1 MSTRPR
7 ITFDSRGWCNAC
19 QWAEEKKNLDWSDRQ
34 SELNQILD
42 AHRSSDGSF
51 DCVVP
56 VSGGKDG
63 SYVAHQL
70 KNVYGM
76 HPLAITVTPA
86 LTLGLGNLNL
96 QNFIAS
102 GYNHIQ
108 VNPSENQLR
117 ILNKQGFIHKGFP
130 YYGWLMA
137 MQAAPLKLSARL
149 NISLIFYGEEGETE
163 YGGSTRLKNVPFYD
177 VGFMREIYL
186 EGGQDLVFKQANLEN
201 EALPFFRFP
210 SKEEIG
216 DGELKITHWSYFE
229 NWDPYRNYLVAKEH
243 CGLIESSDTNHGT
256 FTNFAQNDQAL
267 YSLHAYMMYLKFG
280 FGRATQ
286 DAGIEIR
293 RGAMLREQG
302 LNLVKLYDGIYPEQ
316 EIETYLDYYQ
326 MTKTE
331 FDGVIDKWTN
341 KSLFE
346 KISGYWKP
354 TFTII

>member
-7 ITFDSRGWCNAC
+7 ITFDARGRCNAC
-19 QWAEEKKNLDWSDRQ
+19 QWAEEKRTLDWSIRE

-42 AHRSSDGSF
+42 EYRSSNSSF

-86 LTLGLGNLNL
+86 LTLGLGNQNL

-108 VNPSENQLR
+108 INPSENQLR
-117 ILNKQGFIHKGFP
+117 ILNKHGFIHKGFP
-130 YYGWLMA
+130 YFGWLMA
-137 MQAAPLKLSARL
+137 MQAAPLKLAARL

-163 YGGSTRLKNVPFYD
+163 YGGSSKLKDVPFYD
-177 VGFMREIYL
+177 IGWMRDIYL
-186 EGGQDLVFKQANLEN
+186 EGGQDKIFEEAKLEN
-201 EALPFFRFP
+201 ESLPFFRFP
-210 SKEEIG
+210 TKDEIS
-216 DGELKITHWSYFE
+216 DRELKITHWSYFE
-229 NWDPYRNYLVAKEH
+229 NWDPYRNFLVAKKY
-243 CGLIESSDTNHGT
+243 CGLVEALESNLGT

-293 RGAMLREQG
+293 RGAMDRKQA

-316 EIETYLDYYQ
+316 EIVIYLDYYQ
-326 MTKTE
+326 MSKPE
-331 FDGVIDKWTN
+331 FDLVIDRWTN

-346 KISGYWKP
+346 KVDGRWKP
-354 TFTII
+354 TFTIK